1 MKRLFFQLILSV
13 MITACHDA
21 NQAPKTID
29 NTVFEQSSNDCFDNK
44 PAHDSHLGKTPVLG
58 CPVK

>member
-1 MKRLFFQLILSV
+1 

-21 NQAPKTID
+21 NQAPKTTD